1 MGSQEEK
8 AGAEIWDSSLQG
20 GFGFEG
26 WGGGSLWDSL
36 EMRWVDS
43 AASIPLG
50 S

>member
-26 WGGGSLWDSL
+26 WGGGGSLWDSL
-36 EMRWVDS
+36 EMSGEILLLVFH
-43 AASIPLG
+43 
-50 S
+50 